1 MREALMVEN
10 VVKTF
15 KSVRAVDGISFV
27 VNSGDFTALL
37 GPNGSGKSTVLKMC
51 TNLFQPDS
59 GRILINGIDV
69 QEDTVAAM
77 SGVGCV
83 IESPD
88 IYPDVTGRKY
98 LEYLA
103 RVSGMASESA
113 SSEADRVLEIVGMSD
128 RSEERVKGYSKGM
141 KQRVILAQSLLCDP
155 SLLMLDEPTSGLDP
169 QGSAEFGRILSKL
182 NSEGT
187 TILMSSHMLHEVEGL
202 CDSVVIINHGRVASQ
217 GSLEDLV
224 SRSTLTISTV
234 GDVAHDVIGKISDI
248 PEVIE
253 ASAIDGG
260 MTVKLDGGTERQADL
275 VETLI
280 SMGVRVYS
288 VRKEDPLEEAFMDIT
303 GGERD

>member
-187 TILMSSHMLHEVEGL
+187 TILMSSHMLHEVEWL

-217 GSLEDLV
+217 G
-224 SRSTLTISTV
+224 
-234 GDVAHDVIGKISDI
+234 
-248 PEVIE
+248 
-253 ASAIDGG
+253 ASK
-260 MTVKLDGGTERQADL
+260 T
-275 VETLI
+275 
-280 SMGVRVYS
+280 S
-288 VRKEDPLEEAFMDIT
+288 
-303 GGERD
+303 

>member
-187 TILMSSHMLHEVEGL
+187 TILMSSHMLHEVEWL